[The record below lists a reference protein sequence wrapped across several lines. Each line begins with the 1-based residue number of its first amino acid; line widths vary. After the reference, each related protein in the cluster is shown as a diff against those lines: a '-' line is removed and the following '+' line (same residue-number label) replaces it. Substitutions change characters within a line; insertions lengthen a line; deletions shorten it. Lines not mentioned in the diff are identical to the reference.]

1 MRSLLLLPTLA
12 WLISATSGAHA
23 LTYSKYAEEGPD
35 ENAIMATGNIELDEA
50 FRFQTYLSKL
60 PPKPQTSLYINSGGG
75 SVQGSIATTLA
86 HDAPSRPPLAAAS
99 TPTTPTPDPARLR
112 RKPVLT
118 LLIIAALLYLAFHA
132 GHAHAN
138 YRHGRARGHRG
149 INLYWSSARGPW
161 ISIPGPFGTRIGHR
175 L

>member
-1 MRSLLLLPTLA
+1 M
-12 WLISATSGAHA
+12 
-23 LTYSKYAEEGPD
+23 
-35 ENAIMATGNIELDEA
+35 
-50 FRFQTYLSKL
+50 
-60 PPKPQTSLYINSGGG
+60 
-75 SVQGSIATTLA
+75 
-86 HDAPSRPPLAAAS
+86 
-99 TPTTPTPDPARLR
+99 
-112 RKPVLT
+112 
-118 LLIIAALLYLAFHA
+118 LYLTFHA